1 MNKFTLAYCAD
12 NALIAKEIDERLSNT
27 GFEFKHISCN
37 PELKDQ
43 YLGEQIPA
51 DEMIILLVSDN
62 LLKSRACMYNALLMI
77 QRLSSE
83 ARIISVIVDG
93 VYRNADGSTKTVPT
107 SFDRVSHVIQYMNF
121 WQDEYLELRKKK
133 KSIPEDQAEAFE
145 KQLTVV
151 RNISSEVG
159 EFLRILRSVESYS
172 FENFAA
178 NNYKIFYYK
187 TGNQI
192 KHVEQAVPEEIL
204 HQVVQE
210 TPVSETTNEL
220 EVVEEPPA
228 TVLENIPGMDQL
240 AAVETP
246 VVTTETTKEEVLNQ
260 EETLSTEEIDAAHS
274 VVEEKSEKPNSQLL
288 DKLVAY
294 REQQQT
300 SSEDQDAVE
309 DKNSFESQLN
319 QVVDEVVAE
328 ETNQALPEQEEELS
342 TEEILQSI
350 FDEEEEE
357 ELAERNDQQLN
368 ISSMDELTQEVEGHT
383 PTEDLIAPEEHEAT
397 PTSTAEPNLTRHKS
411 LSGLEEKIYEA
422 SSFAEAGNTQ
432 KAISI
437 LADLVAENPAN
448 TLVRYQY
455 VYLLDAHGDQQDKV
469 LTELQT
475 ILSYDPD
482 HVKANWKLASLA
494 EENKDFLAARNYYE
508 KVVKVTNEYP
518 EIYFKL
524 GVITAK
530 HFVGQKEKAARFF
543 KKSLK
548 LDKTNADAHYRY
560 AVLLNEALDNP
571 EKAVKHFKKCLALQ
585 HDHNFAYY
593 DLALLYYKVGKYKKA
608 EHHYLL
614 ACKNNPEFK
623 TEANDLAFANPPNDE
638 KLTKQALNESLGKEV
653 EINLTEEHINTDALV
668 TMPAPAQVVE
678 TTTEEEDSEE
688 SVSVEM
694 EEEVATE
701 IDSPVIIEDEE
712 TIEEEEIEEEVE
724 MIELSNEAVE
734 VTPPVKKLDQVVFI
748 TGASSGIGKATS
760 ELFAKQGYNLIL
772 TGRRKD
778 RLALLKDQLEA
789 AHGIQ
794 VNILVFDVRDN
805 AAVEKHLADLPE
817 AWKQI
822 DILINNAGLA
832 KGLAPIHEGKLDH
845 WETMIDTNIKGL
857 LYMTRAIAPFMV
869 QRRQGQ
875 IINIG
880 STSGKEVYPN
890 GNVYCATK
898 FAVDSL
904 TKSMRLDLHKY
915 NIRVS
920 QVSPGHVEETEFAL
934 VRFDGDQERSKIY
947 EDFQP
952 LKSSDVAEVIYFMA
966 TRPAH
971 VNIQD
976 VLLMGTQQ
984 AGNNHIHRSGR
995 KEEEEE

>member
-12 NALIAKEIDERLSNT
+12 NALVAKEIDERLSNT
-27 GFEFKHISCN
+27 GFEFKHVGCPSV
-37 PELKDQ
+37 LKDQ
-43 YLGEQIPA
+43 YLGELIPA
-51 DEMIILLVSDN
+51 NEMIILLVSDN

-83 ARIISVIVDG
+83 DRIISVIVDG

-133 KSIPEDQAEAFE
+133 KSIPEDQAAAFE
-145 KQLTVV
+145 QQLTVV

-159 EFLRILRSVESYS
+159 EFLRILRSVESYN
-172 FENFAA
+172 FEDFAA
-178 NNYKIFYYK
+178 NNYKVFYYK

-192 KHVEQAVPEEIL
+192 KHVEQAVPTEML
-204 HQVVQE
+204 HQVAQE
-210 TPVSETTNEL
+210 TAPPETSNQL
-220 EVVEEPPA
+220 EVMDEPPA
-228 TVLENIPGMDQL
+228 TILENIPGMDQL
-240 AAVETP
+240 AAVEPP
-246 VVTTETTKEEVLNQ
+246 VVAPEISEEELVNKEEIV
-260 EETLSTEEIDAAHS
+260 STEEALSTHS
-274 VVEEKSEKPNSQLL
+274 TIEEKPENPDSQLL

-294 REQQQT
+294 REQQQN
-300 SSEDQDAVE
+300 SPVNPAE
-309 DKNSFESQLN
+309 DKNSFEDQLN

-328 ETNQALPEQEEELS
+328 ENNQAPPEQEEELS

-357 ELAERNDQQLN
+357 ELAERNDQQPTV
-368 ISSMDELTQEVEGHT
+368 SSMDELTQEVEGHA
-383 PTEDLIAPEEHEAT
+383 PTEDVIAPEEHDAT
-397 PTSTAEPNLTRHKS
+397 PVYLTRHKFVS
-411 LSGLEEKIYEA
+411 DIEEKIYEA
-422 SSFAEAGNTQ
+422 SSFAEAGNPQ

-437 LADLVAENPAN
+437 LADLVAENPED
-448 TLVRYQY
+448 TSVRYQY
-455 VYLLDAHGDQQDKV
+455 VYLLDTYSDQQEKV
-469 LTELQT
+469 LAELQT
-475 ILSYDPD
+475 ILSYAPA
-482 HVKANWKLASLA
+482 HIKANWKLANLA
-494 EENKDFLAARNYYE
+494 EENKDFLAARNYY
-508 KVVKVTNEYP
+508 KNIVRVTDEYP

-560 AVLLNEALDNP
+560 AVLLNEALDHP
-571 EKAVKHFKKCLALQ
+571 EKAIKHFKKCLALKQ
-585 HDHNFAYY
+585 GHHFAHY

-608 EHHYLL
+608 EHHYHL
-614 ACKNNPEFK
+614 ACENNPEFK

-638 KLTKQALNESLGKEV
+638 KLTKQALNEAMGKEV

-668 TMPAPAQVVE
+668 TMPAPAPVVE
-678 TTTEEEDSEE
+678 TTMEDNLAEVNSAEVEEEIA
-688 SVSVEM
+688 
-694 EEEVATE
+694 EEVAEE
-701 IDSPVIIEDEE
+701 IESPEV
-712 TIEEEEIEEEVE
+712 IEEEEETEEEE

-734 VTPPVKKLDQVVFI
+734 RTPPAQKLDQVVFI

-778 RLALLKDQLEA
+778 RLELLKNQLET

-805 AAVEKHLADLPE
+805 AAVEKHIADLPE

-832 KGLAPIHEGKLDH
+832 KGLAPIHEGNLDH

-869 QRRQGQ
+869 QRKQGQ

-898 FAVDSL
+898 FAVDAL
-904 TKSMRLDLHKY
+904 TKSIRLDLHKY

-995 KEEEEE
+995 KEAEEE